1 MIVLRA
7 ESYRLRCRNMI
18 MGKQRKPARVYEAVG
33 RLMAG
38 DIHWYSF
45 DVNSNLWENEY
56 FLRYFKISAH

>member
-1 MIVLRA
+1 M
-7 ESYRLRCRNMI
+7 
-18 MGKQRKPARVYEAVG
+18 RVYEAVG

>member
-1 MIVLRA
+1 
-7 ESYRLRCRNMI
+7 MI